1 MIGLVLEGGAMRGLF
16 TAGVIDVLMERGI
29 TFDGMIGV
37 SAGAA
42 FGCNYKSGQ
51 IGRVLRY
58 NAEYCRDPRYCGFRS
73 LFTTGNIF
81 STEFCYGE
89 VPLRLDPFDF
99 GAFERNPMRF
109 YVVCTD
115 IETGLPVYHEYKGYA
130 DHGFDWIRASAS
142 MPIVSQIVEID
153 SQKLLD
159 GGVADSIPVQFFES
173 IGYRRNVVVLTQP
186 KGYVKQKNRAL
197 PLVRRKYRAYPRLIE
212 AMERRHEMYNAELR
226 AVEQGEADGH
236 LFVIRPDAP
245 IPVQRVERN
254 PDHLRQAYALG
265 RSAAEK
271 AFPAMEEFL
280 KRAKGE

>member
-1 MIGLVLEGGAMRGLF
+1 M
-16 TAGVIDVLMERGI
+16 LMERGI

-58 NAEYCRDPRYCGFRS
+58 NTEYCRDPRYCGFRS

-142 MPIVSQIVEID
+142 MPIVSRIVEID
-153 SQKLLD
+153 GQKLLD
-159 GGVADSIPVQFFES
+159 GGVADSIHVQFFES

-197 PLVRRKYRAYPRLIE
+197 PLVRRKYRAYPRLTK
-212 AMERRHEMYNAELR
+212 AMEHRHEMYNAELR
-226 AVEQGEADGH
+226 AVEQGEAEGR

-254 PDHLRQAYALG
+254 PDHLRLAYSLG
-265 RSAAEK
+265 RSTAEK

-280 KRAKGE
+280 KRAMGE

>member
-1 MIGLVLEGGAMRGLF
+1 MRGLF

-58 NAEYCRDPRYCGFRS
+58 NTEYCRDPRYCGFRS

-153 SQKLLD
+153 NQKLLD

-197 PLVRRKYRAYPRLIE
+197 PLVRRKYRAYPRLTE
-212 AMERRHEMYNAELR
+212 AMEHRHEMYNAELR
-226 AVEQGEADGH
+226 AVEQGEAEGR

-254 PDHLRQAYALG
+254 IDHLRQAYALG

>member
-1 MIGLVLEGGAMRGLF
+1 MRGLF

-58 NAEYCRDPRYCGFRS
+58 NTEYCRDPRYCGFRS

-153 SQKLLD
+153 DQKLLD

-197 PLVRRKYRAYPRLIE
+197 PLVRRIYRAYPRLTE
-212 AMERRHEMYNAELR
+212 AMEHRHEMYNAELR
-226 AVEQGEADGH
+226 AVEQGEAEGR
-236 LFVIRPDAP
+236 LFVIRPDAS

-254 PDHLRQAYALG
+254 IDHLRQAYALG

-280 KRAKGE
+280 KRANGE

>member
-1 MIGLVLEGGAMRGLF
+1 MRGLF

-58 NAEYCRDPRYCGFRS
+58 NTEYCRDPRYCGFRS

-115 IETGLPVYHEYKGYA
+115 IETGLPVYHEYKGYT

-173 IGYRRNVVVLTQP
+173 LGYRRNVVVLTQP

-197 PLVRRKYRAYPRLIE
+197 PLVRRKYRAYPRLTE
-212 AMERRHEMYNAELR
+212 AMEHRHEIYNAELR
-226 AVEQGEADGH
+226 AVEQGEAEGR

-254 PDHLRQAYALG
+254 PDHLRQAYVLG

-280 KRAKGE
+280 KRAMGE

>member
-1 MIGLVLEGGAMRGLF
+1 MRGLF

-58 NAEYCRDPRYCGFRS
+58 NTEYCRDPRYCGFRS

-197 PLVRRKYRAYPRLIE
+197 PLVRRKYRAYPCLTK
-212 AMERRHEMYNAELR
+212 AMEHRHEMYNAELR
-226 AVEQGEADGH
+226 AVEQGEAEGR

-254 PDHLRQAYALG
+254 IDHLRQAYALG
-265 RSAAEK
+265 RSAAEE
-271 AFPAMEEFL
+271 AFPAMDEFL

>member
-1 MIGLVLEGGAMRGLF
+1 MRGLF

-51 IGRVLRY
+51 IGRALRY
-58 NAEYCRDPRYCGFRS
+58 NIEYCRDPRYCGFRS
-73 LFTTGNIF
+73 LFTTGNVF

-153 SQKLLD
+153 NQKLLD

-197 PLVRRKYRAYPRLIE
+197 PLIRRKYRAYPRLTE
-212 AMERRHEMYNAELR
+212 AMEHRHEMYNAELR
-226 AVEQGEADGH
+226 AVEQGEAEGR

-245 IPVQRVERN
+245 IPVQRVECN
-254 PDHLRQAYALG
+254 IDHLRQAYALG
-265 RSAAEK
+265 RSAAEE
-271 AFPAMEEFL
+271 AFPAMDEFL